1 MKKAQ
6 VTAEKTAWL
15 EIITHAQS
23 HLGSPKARARYD
35 RTLALEAEESFEG
48 LAVFAL
54 KGLSRLD
61 AGTHAA
67 LLDEAAALGIPSA
80 RAELLIGRICRRL
93 GVTRESVAGA
103 NGRMAGLLVS
113 TPSPLATGQVNGSPK
128 FTLLRCRHC
137 SGVTEMSPVTRKSAT
152 ARCRHCGG
160 SLKWDC
166 PVCKRNQW
174 IDERRC
180 ACGFRQA
187 LAEPLTRHFDAA
199 QQAFR
204 TFQLDRA
211 ARASR
216 AGAGVGAQPRRARN
230 AIARVRQRQAGL
242 LKVQLAYQ
250 AAKAGGRLFAARAAV
265 EAWSRVVDPETPE
278 LLAAWSELSRDL
290 RRAET
295 LAARARNLE
304 RTDPPMARTLYR
316 QSLAIAADL
325 PEAVAGLGRTP
336 PDAPIVLDAR
346 VLGDRIQLWWTPP
359 PPDGLGPLTYVILR
373 KRGSAAPAPRRRHP
387 DRRS

>member
-1 MKKAQ
+1 MLDPSARRRIRVALQ
-6 VTAEKTAWL
+6 ASGLPPPARPRSAWSETRPASTIAEPRRRRTSAALDEEGAVTAERPPGSDH
-15 EIITHAQS
+15 HACTS

-54 KGLSRLD
+54 RGLSRLD
-61 AGTHAA
+61 AGTHAV

-80 RAELLIGRICRRL
+80 RAELLVGRICRRL

-103 NGRMAGLLVS
+103 NGMMTGLVVS

-211 ARASR
+211 LDHLERVRELAPNHADARNGIAES
-216 AGAGVGAQPRRARN
+216 GKGRRA
-230 AIARVRQRQAGL
+230 
-242 LKVQLAYQ
+242 
-250 AAKAGGRLFAARAAV
+250 F
-265 EAWSRVVDPETPE
+265 
-278 LLAAWSELSRDL
+278 
-290 RRAET
+290 
-295 LAARARNLE
+295 
-304 RTDPPMARTLYR
+304 
-316 QSLAIAADL
+316 
-325 PEAVAGLGRTP
+325 
-336 PDAPIVLDAR
+336 
-346 VLGDRIQLWWTPP
+346 
-359 PPDGLGPLTYVILR
+359 
-373 KRGSAAPAPRRRHP
+373 
-387 DRRS
+387 